1 MREIS
6 AALVKEGQD
15 KRARI
20 HLDAG
25 DAVCNKLRSRYLR
38 TRGGVHPIVVEVH
51 VISTACWPLY
61 LRGALGGYWRKI
73 ELETKGRRDKRKK
86 ESSRKMRGMSMRMMR
101 LKKRDLINCQ
111 TNRNESVT

>member
-73 ELETKGRRDKRKK
+73 ELET
-86 ESSRKMRGMSMRMMR
+86 
-101 LKKRDLINCQ
+101 
-111 TNRNESVT
+111 